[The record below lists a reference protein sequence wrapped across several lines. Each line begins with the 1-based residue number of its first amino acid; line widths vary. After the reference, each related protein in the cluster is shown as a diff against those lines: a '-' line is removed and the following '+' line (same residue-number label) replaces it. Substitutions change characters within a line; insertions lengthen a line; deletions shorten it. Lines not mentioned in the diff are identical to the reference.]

1 MTSPLPYLCGYT
13 GHPANPATDKPVPSQ
28 PSNDPFH
35 FHKVALR
42 PLLRPLD
49 EQETTALFKT
59 LESLDL
65 EEFVAFLY
73 RQGLAQLWL
82 EFLLAQDSLPGV
94 LEEIIISLKQDALNT
109 AAGQLMQRVVLQDTI
124 DALLDA
130 GIDYL
135 VFKGAHLRHTLYAD
149 PTHRPVCDI
158 DILVRDECKLDAV
171 KALLRAGFSAY
182 HKAENISHETSL
194 LKKNVCID
202 LHWHLLRPGRTRI
215 DLNDYL
221 FGQRQ
226 PFGEFVG
233 LSNEAALLVMLI
245 HPAITKY
252 VNGSASSLRH
262 LVDIHRLAQSD
273 DISWDR
279 LIAMLRTS
287 GTRTAAWASLAWL
300 QMLADAPLYEDLAHQ
315 LWPGRLQAGWLCYW
329 LGKDLNVKLA
339 ERKLIIR
346 GGFSM
351 ALQDSLKDSV
361 RAIFVLQKEQREAA
375 KTMKKLEQLQ
385 G

>member
-1 MTSPLPYLCGYT
+1 LQIKPGSSDRFYL
-13 GHPANPATDKPVPSQ
+13 
-28 PSNDPFH
+28 
-35 FHKVALR
+35 HKVALR
-42 PLLRPLD
+42 PLLCSLNN
-49 EQETTALFKT
+49 EEITTLFKT
-59 LESLDL
+59 LESIDL
-65 EEFVAFLY
+65 EKFVAFL
-73 RQGLAQLWL
+73 RNQGLAQLWL
-82 EFLLAQDSLPGV
+82 DYLLSQDSLPNTF
-94 LEEIIISLKQDALNT
+94 EEIVRSLKQDALNT
-109 AAGQLMQRVVLQDTI
+109 AAGQLMQRVVLQDTR
-124 DALLDA
+124 DALLEA

-158 DILVRDECKLDAV
+158 DILVRDERKLDAV
-171 KALLRAGFSAY
+171 KALLGAGFSAY

-194 LKKNVCID
+194 FKKNVCID

-273 DISWDR
+273 DINWDR
-279 LIAMLRTS
+279 LIATLRTS

-300 QMLADAPLYEDLAHQ
+300 QMLADEPIYEDLAHQ
-315 LWPGRLQAGWLCYW
+315 LWPGRLQAGWLLYW
-329 LGKDLNVKLA
+329 LGMNLNVKLS
-339 ERKLIIR
+339 ERKLVIR
-346 GGFSM
+346 SGFSM

-361 RAIFVLQKEQREAA
+361 RAICVLQKEQREAA

>member
-1 MTSPLPYLCGYT
+1 M
-13 GHPANPATDKPVPSQ
+13 PSK

-49 EQETTALFKT
+49 EKKTTTLFKT
-59 LESLDL
+59 IESLEL
-65 EEFVAFLY
+65 EEFVPFLY

-82 EFLLAQDSLPGV
+82 EFLLRQDSLPNAFEAIV
-94 LEEIIISLKQDALNT
+94 RSLKQDALNT
-109 AAGQLMQRVVLQDTI
+109 AANQLMQRVVLQDTR
-124 DALLDA
+124 DALLDG

-149 PTHRPVCDI
+149 STHRPVCDI

-171 KALLRAGFSAY
+171 KALLRAGFSAH

-194 LKKNVCID
+194 VKKKVCID

-221 FGQRQ
+221 FNQRQ
-226 PFGEFVG
+226 AFGEFAG

-252 VNGSASSLRH
+252 VNGSASSLIH
-262 LVDIHRLAQSD
+262 LVDIHRLAQSN
-273 DISWDR
+273 DINWDR
-279 LIAMLRTS
+279 LIATLRTS

-300 QMLADAPLYEDLAHQ
+300 QMLAGEAIYEDLANQ
-315 LWPGRLQAGWLCYW
+315 LRPGSLQAGWIRYW
-329 LGKDLNVKLA
+329 MGKNLNVKLA
-339 ERKLIIR
+339 ERKLIVR
-346 GGFSM
+346 CGFSI

-361 RAIFVLQKEQREAA
+361 SAIFVLQKEQREAA
-375 KTMKKLEQLQ
+375 KTMKQLAAL
-385 G
+385 GIRSGSTSAKS